1 MVALDETT
9 IGLTFAVVGVL
20 ATIVWYGLAFYGIRT
35 LQDIRDAVSDSGQE
49 ENTSEEAR

>member
-1 MVALDETT
+1 MVAIDETT

-35 LQDIRDAVSDSGQE
+35 LQDIRGALQNGHSSSDKEQ
-49 ENTSEEAR
+49 